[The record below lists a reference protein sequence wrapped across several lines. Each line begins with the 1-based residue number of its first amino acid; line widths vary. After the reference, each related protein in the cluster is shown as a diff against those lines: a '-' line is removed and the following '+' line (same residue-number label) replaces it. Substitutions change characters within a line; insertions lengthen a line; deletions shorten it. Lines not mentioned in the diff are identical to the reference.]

1 MKKEELESILKK
13 VKDGELDIDEAV
25 AEIKLEPFSD
35 LGFAKIDTQRE
46 LRQGIAEVIYGA
58 GKTAGQIEKIVKEMQ
73 KNGQK
78 TILITRLSREK
89 ADCVGKSVDLD

>member
-25 AEIKLEPFSD
+25 AEIKLEPFSN

-78 TILITRLSREK
+78 TILITRLSRE
-89 ADCVGKSVDLD
+89 